1 MRVKKYTVL
10 MIGAQF
16 LCAGALLGVGKI
28 SGDNKRIPVD
38 VSTYMEWVQD
48 KAGGEETCRIYE
60 LDGERFARLGQGEAV
75 SWVFLTG
82 DYASFTGYR
91 GWTNCLVEME
101 KSGRRV
107 VAVEVVDSQDT
118 PPYVRRIVRQGF
130 CKQFLGMNAEKNG
143 RSPDGLEVDVVSG
156 ATLTCR
162 AIARSVSA
170 SQEKFRALLARM
182 KTGADGS
189 LELVG
194 KGELKELTPGI

>member
-1 MRVKKYTVL
+1 MKVQKYTVL

-16 LCAGALLGVGKI
+16 LCAGALLAVGKI
-28 SGDNKRIPVD
+28 PGDNKRIPVD
-38 VSTYMEWVQD
+38 VSTYLEWVQAQ
-48 KAGGEETCRIYE
+48 AGGEETCRIYE
-60 LDGERFARLGQGEAV
+60 MDGNRFARLWQGEV
-75 SWVFLTG
+75 VRWVFLTG
-82 DYASFTGYR
+82 DYATFTGYR

-101 KSGRRV
+101 KSGRI

-118 PPYVRRIVRQGF
+118 PPYVRRVVRRGF

-143 RSPDGLEVDVVSG
+143 RSPDDLEFDGVSG

-194 KGELKELTPGI
+194 KGELKELSPGI